1 LPPRHKSFTLGT
13 RINEA
18 PWAIEQVL
26 YQVGI
31 ITFRVENG
39 ELEVLLVTSRD
50 TGRWI
55 IPKGNIDAG
64 LTPAKAALREAYEE
78 AGVSGSIVGTVPIG
92 FYTYFKRLKCGT
104 LLDTTVEVF
113 LARAERQHKK
123 WPEKKERS
131 VAWLPVHEA
140 IARIQEPSVMPL
152 LERVEEIAASLIAA
166 EKTRRVETH
175 TNSVSR
181 DGGLGRRGRV
191 LAQDSD
197 QPLVG
202 YALRGGKR
210 R

>member
-1 LPPRHKSFTLGT
+1 LEL

-18 PWAIEQVL
+18 PWVIEQVL
-26 YQVGI
+26 YQVGVI
-31 ITFRVENG
+31 AFRVENG

-55 IPKGNIDAG
+55 IPKGNIDSG

-78 AGVSGSIVGTVPIG
+78 AGVRGAIVGSVPIG

-140 IARIQEPSVMPL
+140 IARIQEPSVAPL
-152 LERVEEIAASLIAA
+152 LMRVEEIAANLVAA
-166 EKTRRVETH
+166 EQSRRVEEH
-175 TNSVSR
+175 
-181 DGGLGRRGRV
+181 
-191 LAQDSD
+191 AH
-197 QPLVG
+197 
-202 YALRGGKR
+202 
-210 R
+210 